1 MYSFCVLCCG
11 SEHCFK
17 MNLYFSVCPM
27 ICISAEDT
35 GPVEVQVE
43 VGALENIIPVPALH
57 PGPEHAPAPAHTLIP
72 AHQGNNHVKFL
83 ILLLDIN
90 QLAD

>member
-1 MYSFCVLCCG
+1 
-11 SEHCFK
+11 
-17 MNLYFSVCPM
+17 M

-43 VGALENIIPVPALH
+43 ALEDIIPAPAPALH

-83 ILLLDIN
+83 VLLLDIN
-90 QLAD
+90 QLGD

>member
-1 MYSFCVLCCG
+1 
-11 SEHCFK
+11 
-17 MNLYFSVCPM
+17 MNLYLSVCPM

-35 GPVEVQVE
+35 DPVE

-57 PGPEHAPAPAHTLIP
+57 PGPEHALTPAHTLIP